1 MPSKNTDTQKTVNRL
16 IEDFHSDDPS
26 KQEAAMEQLLLM
38 HQPFIG
44 NMISKSFPTYKKHF
58 ADLMQEGNIGF
69 IKALSAYKPSE
80 GALTTFA
87 TFYVRHELA
96 AYVSKQLSNISPHYA
111 TTLKRIN
118 TAIERLK
125 KEGVTNINM
134 PLLVLETG
142 FNESRIAV
150 ALSVN
155 DTSKQ
160 NETDWNEE
168 KVFMQTP
175 DSEIRNQSPSDYME
189 KKELAE
195 LVDSAINDY
204 CSPLE
209 KEAIKW
215 KFKLDYSNLTEKQMC
230 QKLKVR
236 KETFRRA
243 IQSGLSSLRNNKQ
256 LRRMFDKYEQDES
269 FLKESDILFF
279 IDNKENDEMIQ
290 SLLDDEDFA
299 ADDDNTV

>member
-1 MPSKNTDTQKTVNRL
+1 
-16 IEDFHSDDPS
+16 
-26 KQEAAMEQLLLM
+26 
-38 HQPFIG
+38 
-44 NMISKSFPTYKKHF
+44 
-58 ADLMQEGNIGF
+58 
-69 IKALSAYKPSE
+69 
-80 GALTTFA
+80 
-87 TFYVRHELA
+87 
-96 AYVSKQLSNISPHYA
+96 
-111 TTLKRIN
+111 
-118 TAIERLK
+118 
-125 KEGVTNINM
+125 M

-230 QKLKVR
+230 QKLRVR

-279 IDNKENDEMIQ
+279 IDNKENDEMMQ
-290 SLLDDEDFA
+290 SLLDDEDFS
-299 ADDDNTV
+299 DDDNI